1 MSEHRCID
9 SSKMLE
15 KLLFNVKHGQ
25 VEYEL
30 VLKDLKISV
39 VTYFYKMAAK
49 KKKKTWRSQVEAGRT
64 LHFTEQCRC

>member
-49 KKKKTWRSQVEAGRT
+49 KKKKTK
-64 LHFTEQCRC
+64 CRDHK

>member
-39 VTYFYKMAAK
+39 ETYFYKMAAK
-49 KKKKTWRSQVEAGRT
+49 KKK
-64 LHFTEQCRC
+64 CRDHK

>member
-39 VTYFYKMAAK
+39 ETYFYKMAAK
-49 KKKKTWRSQVEAGRT
+49 KKKQNVEITSRSWKNFT
-64 LHFTEQCRC
+64 LYRAV

>member
-39 VTYFYKMAAK
+39 ETYFYKMAAK
-49 KKKKTWRSQVEAGRT
+49 KKKNVEITSRSWKNFT
-64 LHFTEQCRC
+64 LYRAV

>member
-39 VTYFYKMAAK
+39 ETYFYKMAAK
-49 KKKKTWRSQVEAGRT
+49 KKKKNVEITSRSWKNFT
-64 LHFTEQCRC
+64 LYRAV